1 MRFKRYIL
9 LSLVLCGLVACSD
22 DNTIEIPEA
31 PVLEKAQLAL
41 AIKSEK
47 GAMTKAGEV
56 ATPTDADVNTLTI
69 GVFGAGWSLVYTKDA
84 TDSGDDTKEVG
95 PQDVYAGAAKVIVVA
110 NAKDAVTSLGNAS
123 SLDEFMNT
131 LISLEKENLE
141 QGLTMSS
148 GVMNVNIIAD
158 KTNYIGYAESAILPY
173 ELTVSGEKYGAGVEI
188 YGKGPV
194 PLVRNVAS
202 IALASANIGTELG
215 VNYQSKS
222 FSLKE
227 VFIASAKGLSKAAAA
242 NTTADTWSCI
252 EVNPFEVNLSGS
264 VKGYDA
270 YQVGQQFDANNT
282 GAYKAGAQTTNSKL
296 LLAVIDNDPK
306 TVYNKEFYVYENI
319 DGQVLSGATG
329 LDEAYANH
337 TLLVVKGDYTYL
349 PNGLDDDETNY
360 VKKENCY
367 YAIPVGAEVTIEG
380 KTGTRK
386 GFYVQR
392 NYKYA
397 ISLTIIGPGSEIPY
411 DPMIS
416 TNVSASVKVEPW
428 NVKTIHE
435 EVE

>member
-1 MRFKRYIL
+1 MRFKKYIL

-47 GAMTKAGEV
+47 GAMTKAAEE
-56 ATPTDADVNTLTI
+56 ATPTDADVNTLTV
-69 GVFGAGWSLVYTKDA
+69 GVFGTGWSMVYTKDA

-95 PQDVYAGAAKVIVVA
+95 PQDVYAGAAEVIVVA

-158 KTNYIGYAESAILPY
+158 KTNYIGYAKSTTLPY
-173 ELTVSGEKYGAGVEI
+173 ELTVSGEKHGAGVEI

-242 NTTADTWSCI
+242 NTTADTWSRI

-296 LLAVIDNDPK
+296 LLAVTDNDPK

-319 DGQVLSGATG
+319 DGQVLLGETG

-337 TLLVVKGDYTYL
+337 TLLIVKGDYTYL
-349 PNGLDDDETNY
+349 PKGLVDNESNY
-360 VKKENCY
+360 VKKEDCY
-367 YAIPVGAEVTIEG
+367 YAIPVGEKVTIDSKEIE
-380 KTGTRK
+380 

-397 ISLTIIGPGSEIPY
+397 ITLTIIGPGSEIPY

-416 TNVSASVKVEPW
+416 ANVSASVKVEPW